1 MTRIRHFITAIALA
15 CGMTAQVQAQ
25 QAIPYKVS
33 KAEMMPYQNPDLTP
47 RQRAEDLCQR
57 LTLEEKARIMMNG
70 SGAVDRLHVPVYE
83 WWSEGLHGVGR
94 NGYSTVFPITMMM
107 AATWNDALV
116 QNVFDKVSDEM
127 RVKNTEARHK
137 GVIKRY
143 QGTSVWTPNINIF
156 RDPRWGRGQ
165 ETYGEDPYL
174 TERMGLAVVSGLQGT
189 DLATGQ
195 LLGHKYYKL
204 LACAKHFAVHSGPE
218 WNRHSFDIQQLPERD
233 LWETYLPAFKSLVQ
247 KGNVREV
254 MCAYQRIDGDPC
266 CGSNR
271 YLQQILREDRKSVV

>member
-1 MTRIRHFITAIALA
+1 MTRIKHFVAALA
-15 CGMTAQVQAQ
+15 LFTGTAAQAQ
-25 QAIPYKVS
+25 QPIPYQVS
-33 KAEMMPYQNPDLTP
+33 KAEMLPYQNPALSS
-47 RQRAEDLCQR
+47 RQRAEDLCRR

-70 SGAVDRLHVPVYE
+70 SGAVERLHVPMYE
-83 WWSEGLHGVGR
+83 WWSEGLHGVER

-116 QNVFDKVSDEM
+116 HDVFDKVSDEM
-127 RVKNTEARHK
+127 RVKNTQARHA
-137 GVIKRY
+137 GVVKRY

-189 DLATGQ
+189 DLATGR
-195 LLGHKYYKL
+195 LVGHKYYKL

-218 WNRHSFDIQQLPERD
+218 WNRHTFDIQQLPERD
-233 LWETYLPAFKSLVQ
+233 LWET
-247 KGNVREV
+247 
-254 MCAYQRIDGDPC
+254 
-266 CGSNR
+266 
-271 YLQQILREDRKSVV
+271 